1 MYFIYFA
8 MSNIE
13 IHKGEH
19 FTAST
24 GMPSPTKIKA
34 IVFDLD
40 ETLGH
45 FSNLR
50 EISGAIEE
58 LMQRPLK
65 QMEFDELLNLFP
77 EFLRPGILTIL
88 EFLHYKK
95 TQGALNKVYIYTN
108 NQCGKAWVDRIVA
121 YIHSKIGATK
131 PLFDDTIYAFKI
143 KNQVVDVRRTT
154 NNKTHGDLIKC
165 TMLKDDAAEICFIDD
180 KKYTRMYGERVYYI
194 QPRPYIHTLSKQD
207 IIHRVIDNVPG
218 FVMHEKDALC
228 DALKD
233 ALHNFQ
239 KDGKHNLTSNI
250 EITRKIMYYVREF
263 LYFNRGG
270 ARRTQKRQYP
280 HFRKTVKKW
289 TKSYQK
295 T

>member
-1 MYFIYFA
+1 
-8 MSNIE
+8 
-13 IHKGEH
+13 
-19 FTAST
+19 
-24 GMPSPTKIKA
+24 
-34 IVFDLD
+34 
-40 ETLGH
+40 
-45 FSNLR
+45 
-50 EISGAIEE
+50 
-58 LMQRPLK
+58 MQRPLK
-65 QMEFDELLNLFP
+65 QMEFDELLNLYP

-108 NQCGKAWVDRIVA
+108 NQCGKAWVNKIVE
-121 YIHSKIGATK
+121 YIHEKIGATK

-143 KNQVVDVRRTT
+143 KNQIVDVRRTT

-165 TMLKDDAAEICFIDD
+165 TMLKDDTAEICFIDD

-194 QPRPYIHTLSKQD
+194 QPLPYIHTLSKPD
-207 IIHRVIDNVPG
+207 IIHRMMSRDTGILM
-218 FVMHEKDALC
+218 FVGCGKDALHG
-228 DALKD
+228 ALHG

-280 HFRKTVKKW
+280 HFRKTVKKG
-289 TKSYQK
+289 TKPYQK

>member
-1 MYFIYFA
+1 

-13 IHKGEH
+13 MHKGEH
-19 FTAST
+19 FTASSGLPNT
-24 GMPSPTKIKA
+24 TKIKA

-50 EISGAIEE
+50 EISETIEE

-65 QMEFDELLNLFP
+65 QMEFDELLNLYP

-88 EFLHYKK
+88 EFLYYKK

-121 YIHSKIGATK
+121 YIHAKIGAGK

-143 KNQVVDVRRTT
+143 KNQIVDVRRTT

-194 QPRPYIHTLSKQD
+194 QPRPYIHPLTKDD
-207 IIHRVIDNVPG
+207 IIKRMMDAMPVSVAPYLRQG
-218 FVMHEKDALC
+218 KDTLY
-228 DALKD
+228 D
-233 ALHNFQ
+233 ALHDALHPCY
-239 KDGKHNLTSNI
+239 KDGKRNLASDI
-250 EITRKIMYYVREF
+250 EITKKIMYYVREF
-263 LYFNRGG
+263 LYFHRGG
-270 ARRTQKRQYP
+270 ATITDKRRTQKQRY
-280 HFRKTVKKW
+280 HNFRKTVKKGV
-289 TKSYQK
+289 KVA
-295 T
+295 

>member
-1 MYFIYFA
+1 MT
-8 MSNIE
+8 NIE
-13 IHKGEH
+13 IIKGEH
-19 FTAST
+19 FTDST
-24 GMPSPTKIKA
+24 GLPTPTKIKA

-50 EISGAIEE
+50 ELSAAIEKV
-58 LMQRPLK
+58 MHRPLK
-65 QMEFDELLNLFP
+65 NAEFAELFDLYP

-88 EFLHYKK
+88 EFLYYKK

-108 NQCGKAWVDRIVA
+108 NQCGKEWVDRIVA
-121 YIHSKIGATK
+121 YINKKIGAVK

-154 NNKTHGDLIKC
+154 NNKTHSDIIKC
-165 TMLKDDAAEICFIDD
+165 TMLKDDATEICFVDD

-194 QPRPYIHTLSKQD
+194 QPRPYIHAMSKQD
-207 IIHRVIDNVPG
+207 IIQRITGHSG
-218 FVMHEKDALC
+218 FFNHVKDTLHDALQ
-228 DALKD
+228 D
-233 ALHNFQ
+233 ALHTYN
-239 KDGKHNLTSNI
+239 KDDKHNLTSNI
-250 EITRKIMYYVREF
+250 EITKKIMYYVREF

-270 ARRTQKRQYP
+270 VRRTQKRRYP
-280 HFRKTVKKW
+280 HFRKTVKKG
-289 TKSYQK
+289 TKPYQK